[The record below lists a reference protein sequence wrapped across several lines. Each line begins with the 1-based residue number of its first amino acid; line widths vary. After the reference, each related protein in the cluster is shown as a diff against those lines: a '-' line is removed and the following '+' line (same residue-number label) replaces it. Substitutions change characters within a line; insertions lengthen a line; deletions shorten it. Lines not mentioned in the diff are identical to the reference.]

1 MFRILGLT
9 AALLALVFSA
19 TVSAAEYEWKFALEE
34 IDGSVQDRYATKFAE
49 VMKEETDGRVN
60 ITIYPYGSLGTS
72 TQLTELIQN
81 GAIQM
86 AFASPG
92 HLGSIV
98 PEVQLLTLHFLF
110 SDDSRVNKKVLS
122 SSEALYG
129 PLAEAYRDKN
139 LKLVSLISEGWMVW
153 TANKPL
159 TEPADFDGLKIRT
172 MVSPLLL
179 KEYEAYG
186 ANPTPMAYSEVYSGL
201 QLGTIDAQVN
211 PVFAIEEMSFYEQQ
225 KYMIFPGHLPFIA
238 SVVTNPSFY
247 EGLPADIKEAIQAA
261 RAEADDYI
269 FREQQALNDKRLG
282 IIKEKSDT
290 EIIQLNDEQ
299 RQAFRKL
306 AMPVREQYK
315 EMAGERGARILD
327 GLVED
332 IRETEKAMAQ

>member
-1 MFRILGLT
+1 MTRILGLT
-9 AALLALVFSA
+9 FALCALVFSA

-34 IDGSVQDRYATKFAE
+34 IDGSVQDRYAEKFAE
-49 VMKEETDGRVN
+49 LMKEKTDGRVD

-72 TQLTELIQN
+72 TQLTELIQKR
-81 GAIQM
+81 AIQM

-98 PEVQLLTLHFLF
+98 PEVQVLTIHFLF
-110 SDDSRVNKKVLS
+110 SDDSRVNKEVLAS
-122 SSEALYG
+122 SDALYG
-129 PLAEAYRDKN
+129 PLAEAYTDKN
-139 LKLVSLISEGWMVW
+139 LKLISLINEGWMVW

-159 TEPADFDGLKIRT
+159 TEPSDFDGLKIRT

-179 KEYEAYG
+179 KAYEAYG

-225 KYMIFPGHLPFIA
+225 DYMTFAGHLPFIA
-238 SVVTNPSFY
+238 SVVTNPGFY
-247 EGLPADIKEAIQAA
+247 EELPDDIKQAISEA

-269 FREQQALNDKRLG
+269 FREQQELNDKRLAF
-282 IIKEKSDT
+282 IKENSDT
-290 EIIQLNDEQ
+290 EIVQLNDEQ
-299 RQAFRKL
+299 RKAFREL

-315 EMAGERGARILD
+315 EMAGDRGAKILD
-327 GLVED
+327 GLVKD
-332 IRETEKAMAQ
+332 IEQAEEAMAE